1 METKPFVR
9 QFATQFFVRQF
20 TDTGACFLLL
30 TRRGSGIVPFY
41 SSSSEQSRTHGREEA
56 NFHTLVSQSTPASPA
71 QIVAEL
77 DSYAATVNA
86 PLVKAPDW
94 PASNLNWPFKQWRN
108 KSGMRPEVFL
118 ADARTDLDIAM
129 FCGFQTGT
137 REIHAFTQALLE
149 ARGR

>member
-1 METKPFVR
+1 MNPQPFVR

-30 TRRGSGIVPFY
+30 TRSDRGTVPFY
-41 SSSSEQSRTHGREEA
+41 SSTSERSRTLGHEEA
-56 NFHTLVSQSTPASPA
+56 NYHALVTQSTPATPA

-77 DSYAATVNA
+77 DRYAATMNA
-86 PLVKAPDW
+86 PLVKALDW
-94 PASNLNWPFKQWRN
+94 PASDSDWPFKRWRN
-108 KSGMRPEVFL
+108 KSGLRPEAFV

-137 REIHAFTQALLE
+137 RELNAFLRELLE
-149 ARGR
+149 ARGK